1 MIKHWRISAVNFAS
15 NTKGRAREE
24 EARVIATFFACKK
37 LEEHGVHTC
46 PCNLNVVLTLH
57 SKMTTRNAA
66 NVIIK

>member
-15 NTKGRAREE
+15 NKEGRAREE
-24 EARVIATFFACKK
+24 EARVIAIFLVCKK

-46 PCNLNVVLTLH
+46 PCHLNVVLTLH
-57 SKMTTRNAA
+57 SKMTARNAA